1 MTTDPHAF
9 SKVYQKMLTHIKEKD
24 SKKSNS
30 LKFNYSDNMIKPNS
44 TLNKYFPSIKKEQKK
59 KKLLKK
65 KQKEQII
72 DLTKNDSKSKLTY
85 NDIFSNNKDTYT
97 KEEYEKDIEG
107 AKKLDKFINDMK
119 KERSLKQNLENIMK
133 NKIKKNIDKKQM
145 NELKKGLKTHD
156 FIDEKKILE
165 EKEKSYL
172 EVLNISKEVL
182 EKNQKELEMEEE
194 AKKKNHR
201 LELLLVGEKKKNFS
215 IPVNNNNQNE
225 KENNSIKTLINNNS
239 INAIQSLNAHINP
252 LRKSTNN
259 MKYYKFC
266 KYSHKEIFEKIV
278 DFDFYRNKQFSE
290 EVPNTFESE
299 IHYKYIWVKNFYN
312 ELRNTLLSD
321 KAESSEVENYIRIDI
336 GVNFHYINE
345 EEDQISLF
353 QIIPN
358 KKLSDFKKKIF
369 KENDII
375 AFYPIQEN
383 INFSDIN
390 FKNLKN
396 ANFFIGIIQINNDTY
411 DINCYIHN
419 KNCNKFKLIDKIGN
433 SSKDNNEETQLF
445 KAYYL
450 GSLTS
455 SLREYKAILNLEL
468 SNFTGI
474 LYSKE
479 LFIEKE
485 NKFGLTTKSRLFIDN
500 IKKHKIFNSSQTE
513 AIIKASEMKKK
524 DILLIQGPPGT
535 GKTHTILGLISLF
548 LLNNDGK
555 ILICAP
561 SNTAIDEISA
571 RIVNKGILN
580 ENLLICNNV
589 NFIRFGLYDRK
600 EKENKYLY
608 TTNGQLIQE
617 YSLENLSDKR
627 YKNRTNDFN
636 SDLELVNKQINQCEK
651 NENKENKQENE
662 RKLFELKNKRY
673 FILRQLTDLKSE
685 RKHFEYELLS
695 NTKILCTTLNSSGSD
710 RLKKMRIAFDYL
722 IIDEACQCVE
732 PSALIPLCHNVK
744 QLIMVGDHMQ
754 LPATVF
760 SEDATKTQY
769 NRSLFERLIDNNYPR
784 HILTIQYRMH
794 PNIRNFI
801 SSVFYNNQLKDDSG
815 LIDKMKKEK
824 IFECIKENKNFSFF
838 DIVYGKEIFD
848 NKSYSNESEV
858 DFTLKIIRQIDK
870 MLKKKIINNIN
881 DDYFNPKSYE
891 KKDRKYKYAVITP
904 YKSQVKLF
912 IEKLSDIRSKLSK
925 NIDIE
930 INTVDSFQGQERD
943 IVLFSTVRSNFLNDD
958 EYSKNHT
965 GIGFLNDFR
974 RMNVA
979 LSRAKYACF
988 VIGNSNTLKNN
999 SYWKKLIDYC
1009 KLYDTFYKINS
1020 KNESSEFKRII
1031 LYSLEKADYNDFEDG
1046 EVVDERK
1053 RYNNSHNNH
1062 FDYKKSNNKTDKILG
1077 NKRDRQK
1084 IIKKFK

>member
-1 MTTDPHAF
+1 MTTDPHAL
-9 SKVYQKMLTHIKEKD
+9 SKVYQKMLKDIKQKE
-24 SKKSNS
+24 SKKSDS
-30 LKFNYSDNMIKPNS
+30 LNFNYSDNMIKTNS
-44 TLNKYFPSIKKEQKK
+44 TIDKYFPPIKKEQKK
-59 KKLLKK
+59 NKSSKK
-65 KQKEQII
+65 KKKEPKLI
-72 DLTKNDSKSKLTY
+72 DLTKNDFKPKLTY
-85 NDIFSNNKDTYT
+85 DELFSNNKDTYT
-97 KEEYEKDIEG
+97 KEDYEKELEG
-107 AKKLDKFINDMK
+107 AKKLDKFLK
-119 KERSLKQNLENIMK
+119 KLEKERDLKKNLENMMK
-133 NKIKKNIDKKQM
+133 NKFRKNIDKKQM

-156 FIDEKKILE
+156 FIDDKKILE

-182 EKNQKELEMEEE
+182 EKNRKELEKEEE
-194 AKKKNHR
+194 AKRKNHR
-201 LELLLVGEKKKNFS
+201 LELLLVGEKKKKFL
-215 IPVNNNNQNE
+215 IPENNKNETE
-225 KENNSIKTLINNNS
+225 KENNNNSVQNNNTLKV
-239 INAIQSLNAHINP
+239 IQSLNAHINP

-259 MKYYKFC
+259 MKYYKYF
-266 KYSHKEIFEKIV
+266 KYSQKEIFEKIV

-299 IHYKYIWVKNFYN
+299 MHYKYIWVKNFFN

-321 KAESSEVENYIRIDI
+321 KAEYSEVENYIRIDTD
-336 GVNFHYINE
+336 VNFHYINE
-345 EEDQISLF
+345 ADDQISLF

-358 KKLSDFKKKIF
+358 KRLSDFKKKIF
-369 KENDII
+369 KENDIV
-375 AFYPIQEN
+375 AFYPIEEK

-390 FKNLKN
+390 FKNLKK
-396 ANFFIGIIQINNDTY
+396 ANFFIGIIQLNNDTY

-419 KNCNKFKLIDKIGN
+419 KNCNKFKLIDIIGN
-433 SSKDNNEETQLF
+433 SSNNNKEESQLF

-479 LFIEKE
+479 LFTEKE
-485 NKFGLTTKSRLFIDN
+485 NQCGLATKSRLFIDN
-500 IKKHKIFNSSQTE
+500 IKKKKIFNSSQTE

-580 ENLLICNNV
+580 ENLLVNNNV

-600 EKENKYLY
+600 EKENKYLF
-608 TTNGQLIQE
+608 TTNGKLIQE

-636 SDLELVNKQINQCEK
+636 SDLELVNKEINECEK
-651 NENKENKQENE
+651 NQNKENKQEIE
-662 RKLFELKNKRY
+662 KKLYELKNKRY
-673 FILRQLTDLKSE
+673 CILRQLSDLKSE

-710 RLKKMRIAFDYL
+710 RLKKMRISFDYL

-760 SEDATKTQY
+760 SEDASKTLY

-794 PNIRNFI
+794 PNIRKFI
-801 SSVFYNNQLKDDSG
+801 SSIFYNNQLKDDIG
-815 LIDKMKKEK
+815 LIDRMKKEY
-824 IFECIKENKNFSFF
+824 IFECIQEKKNFSFF
-838 DIVYGKEIFD
+838 DIAYGKEIFD
-848 NKSYSNESEV
+848 NKSYFNESEV
-858 DFTLKIIRQIDK
+858 DFSLKIINQIDK
-870 MLKKKIINNIN
+870 VFKKKIKNYIDND
-881 DDYFNPKSYE
+881 DDYFNSKMYE
-891 KKDRKYKYAVITP
+891 KIEKKYKYAVITP

-912 IEKLSDIRSKLSK
+912 IEKLNNIKNKLSK

-943 IVLFSTVRSNFLNDD
+943 IVIFSTVRSNFLNDD
-958 EYSKNHT
+958 EYNKNHT

-979 LSRAKYACF
+979 LSRAKYACY

-1009 KLYDTFYKINS
+1009 QLNDTFYKINS
-1020 KNESSEFKRII
+1020 INEISEFKRKI
-1031 LYSLEKADYNDFEDG
+1031 LNSLERADYNDFEDG
-1046 EVVDERK
+1046 EIIDERK
-1053 RYNNSHNNH
+1053 KNNNSYNYN
-1062 FDYKKSNNKTDKILG
+1062 FVYKKDNNNQNKILG
-1077 NKRDRQK
+1077 NKRDRYK
-1084 IIKKFK
+1084 NIKK

>member
-1 MTTDPHAF
+1 
-9 SKVYQKMLTHIKEKD
+9 
-24 SKKSNS
+24 
-30 LKFNYSDNMIKPNS
+30 
-44 TLNKYFPSIKKEQKK
+44 
-59 KKLLKK
+59 
-65 KQKEQII
+65 
-72 DLTKNDSKSKLTY
+72 
-85 NDIFSNNKDTYT
+85 
-97 KEEYEKDIEG
+97 
-107 AKKLDKFINDMK
+107 
-119 KERSLKQNLENIMK
+119 
-133 NKIKKNIDKKQM
+133 
-145 NELKKGLKTHD
+145 
-156 FIDEKKILE
+156 
-165 EKEKSYL
+165 
-172 EVLNISKEVL
+172 
-182 EKNQKELEMEEE
+182 
-194 AKKKNHR
+194 
-201 LELLLVGEKKKNFS
+201 
-215 IPVNNNNQNE
+215 
-225 KENNSIKTLINNNS
+225 
-239 INAIQSLNAHINP
+239 
-252 LRKSTNN
+252 
-259 MKYYKFC
+259 MKYYKYF
-266 KYSHKEIFEKIV
+266 KYSPKEIFEKIV
-278 DFDFYRNKQFSE
+278 DFDFYRNKEFSE

-312 ELRNTLLSD
+312 ELRNSLLSD

-336 GVNFHYINE
+336 EVNFHFINE
-345 EEDQISLF
+345 DDEQISLF

-369 KENDII
+369 KDNDII
-375 AFYPIQEN
+375 AFYPIQEK

-390 FKNLKN
+390 FKNLKK
-396 ANFFIGIIQINNDTY
+396 ANFFIGIIQLNNDTY

-419 KNCNKFKLIDKIGN
+419 KNCNKFKLINEIGN
-433 SSKDNNEETQLF
+433 SSNNNNEESQLF

-479 LFIEKE
+479 LFTEKE
-485 NKFGLTTKSRLFIDN
+485 KQFGLTTKSRLFIDN
-500 IKKHKIFNSSQTE
+500 IKQKKIFNSSQTE

-580 ENLLICNNV
+580 ENLLINNNI

-627 YKNRTNDFN
+627 YKNRTNEFN
-636 SDLELVNKQINQCEK
+636 SDLELVNKEINQCEK
-651 NENKENKQENE
+651 KINKENKQEIE
-662 RKLFELKNKRY
+662 RTLFELKNKRY
-673 FILRQLTDLKSE
+673 YILRQLQDLKAQ
-685 RKHFEYELLS
+685 RKHFEYELLL
-695 NTKILCTTLNSSGSD
+695 NTKILCTTLNSAGSD
-710 RLKKMRIAFDYL
+710 RLKKMRIPFDYL

-801 SSVFYNNQLKDDSG
+801 SSVFYNNQLKDDIG
-815 LIDKMKKEK
+815 LVDKMKKEL
-824 IFECIKENKNFSFF
+824 IFEYIKDKKNFSFF

-848 NKSYSNESEV
+848 NKSYFNESEV
-858 DFTLKIIRQIDK
+858 DFSLKIIRQIDK
-870 MLKKKIINNIN
+870 MFKKKIMNYNH

-891 KKDRKYKYAVITP
+891 KKYKYAVITP

-912 IEKLSDIRSKLSK
+912 IEKLSKIKSKLSK

-943 IVLFSTVRSNFLNDD
+943 IVIFSTVRSNFLNDD

-979 LSRAKYACF
+979 LSRAKFACF

-1009 KLYDTFYKINS
+1009 QLNNTFYKINS
-1020 KNESSEFKRII
+1020 IDDISEFKRNI

-1046 EVVDERK
+1046 EVIDDRK
-1053 RYNNSHNNH
+1053 GNSKSYNNH
-1062 FDYKKSNNKTDKILG
+1062 FDYHNSKKDKDKILG
-1077 NKRDRQK
+1077 NKTHR
-1084 IIKKFK
+1084 KKK